1 MWIACVL
8 VALVRVAGA
17 TDACDACE
25 KSATFPIRE
34 DSLQADLDRWAANLD
49 RFVLEPEAV
58 EDGSWNRSRAW
69 RLRARTCGVRG
80 GACVRPQSPADAFRD
95 MTAGGRRVINAGDST
110 MRNFHAALCQGYVRG
125 DGDPAR
131 VAELKARLK
140 KAAQEPGGMFGAQ
153 NACGASLRHVSFYKL
168 DAWHATKATL
178 EAEARPGD
186 LIYVQL
192 PAMHA
197 LWGPTGRSCGPTT
210 APCADYHGT
219 VCGLASTADLA
230 SRLDAV
236 AADLAALREAGLN
249 VVVALASPKCDP
261 LKASAGE
268 GILRAY
274 EDQEAAFHAGRA
286 PPLHDGPAADLADR
300 FDAEAAKN
308 RTDRGKFAAAA
319 ARVRASGVL
328 EPDPTFGGHC
338 KLHDDTFDNF
348 HFNAFGVAAFN
359 AAGAAALAKYPRLP
373 VFDRARAQ
381 AYVCGTPLQGD
392 GHHFGFQTAHPEVAV
407 LGALFRLADDG
418 AAGRK

>member
-1 MWIACVL
+1 MWVACVV

-17 TDACDACE
+17 ADACDACE
-25 KSATFPIRE
+25 KSATFLIRE
-34 DSLQADLDRWAANLD
+34 DSLQADLDRWAANLE

-80 GACVRPQSPADAFRD
+80 GACVKPQNPADAFRD
-95 MTAGGRRVINAGDST
+95 MTAGGRRLINAGDST

-131 VAELKARLK
+131 VAELAARLK
-140 KAAQEPGGMFGAQ
+140 KAAQEPRSMFGAPTT
-153 NACGASLRHVSFYKL
+153 CSASLRHVAFYKL
-168 DAWHATKATL
+168 HDWHATKATL

-186 LIYVQL
+186 LVYVQL
-192 PAMHA
+192 PALHA
-197 LWGPTGRSCGPTT
+197 LWDPT
-210 APCADYHGT
+210 DYHGT

-230 SRLDAV
+230 SRLEAV

-261 LKASAGE
+261 LRGEASAGE
-268 GILRAY
+268 EILRAY

-300 FDAEAAKN
+300 FDARARAEAAKH
-308 RTDRGKFAAAA
+308 RTDTAATFAAAA

-348 HFNAFGVAAFN
+348 HFNAAGVTAFN
-359 AAGAAALAKYPRLP
+359 AAGAAALARYPRLP

-381 AYVCGTPLQGD
+381 AYVCGTPLQYD

>member
-1 MWIACVL
+1 MWVACVV

-17 TDACDACE
+17 ADACDACE
-25 KSATFPIRE
+25 KSATFLIRE
-34 DSLQADLDRWAANLD
+34 DSLQADLDRWAAHLD
-49 RFVLEPEAV
+49 RFVLEPESV

-80 GACVRPQSPADAFRD
+80 GACVKPQNPADAFRD
-95 MTAGGRRVINAGDST
+95 MTAGGRRLINAGDST
-110 MRNFHAALCQGYVRG
+110 MRNFHAVLCQGYVLG

-131 VAELKARLK
+131 VAELAARLK
-140 KAAQEPGGMFGAQ
+140 KAAQEPRGMFGAPT
-153 NACGASLRHVSFYKL
+153 ACSASLRHVSFYKL
-168 DAWHATKATL
+168 HDWHATKATL

-192 PAMHA
+192 PALHA
-197 LWGPTGRSCGPTT
+197 LWSPT
-210 APCADYHGT
+210 DYQGA

-268 GILRAY
+268 EILRAY
-274 EDQEAAFHAGRA
+274 EDQEAAFHAGRS

-300 FDAEAAKN
+300 FDAKAAKH
-308 RTDRGKFAAAA
+308 RTDTAATFAAAA
-319 ARVRASGVL
+319 ARVRATGVL

-348 HFNAFGVAAFN
+348 HFNAAGVAAFD
-359 AAGAAALAKYPRLP
+359 AAGAAALARYPRLP

-381 AYVCGTPLQGD
+381 AYVCGSPLQGD

-407 LGALFRLADDG
+407 LGALFRLADDNATG
-418 AAGRK
+418 WK